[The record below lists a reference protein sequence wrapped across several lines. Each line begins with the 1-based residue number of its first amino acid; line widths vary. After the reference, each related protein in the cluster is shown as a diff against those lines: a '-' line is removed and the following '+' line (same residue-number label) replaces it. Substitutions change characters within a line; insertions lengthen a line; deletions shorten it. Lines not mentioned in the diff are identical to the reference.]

1 MPAHTNPDESG
12 TIGDGKPQA
21 DTETSAAANEVDGAY
36 ADGPALPRTN
46 KVVLVMDLVESV
58 RLMAQ
63 DESGVVARWHGFT
76 KKASKLIPRH
86 RGRIVKSLG
95 DGLLAEFDHSRDAV
109 QVATA
114 LHKMIQPANQGRG
127 QDQQLWLRV
136 GINATPVYVD
146 AIDIY
151 GSGVNLAARL
161 AGLAGPGE
169 TIASASVRDQLTD
182 GLDADV
188 EDMGECYLK
197 HVEEPVRAYRIGP
210 PGPRPVLVPERE
222 YIENLRLSIAV
233 VPFESKS
240 KAVDFYSVGELIVDG
255 VIAQLGR
262 TRELN
267 VISRFASTSFR
278 EREDTKLDISQ
289 ILGVRYV
296 LTGSYLSTGSATN
309 SNLLVTFELFDNASK
324 QILFTN
330 RIEGQVAD
338 LLQLNSELTQRI
350 ADDAHKALMNA
361 EVNATFYK
369 PLPSLASQT
378 LYFSG
383 VGSVHHSNLANF
395 VKSEQALSTLMERHP
410 RHAEVIAWLAKW
422 HAIRVNRG
430 LSSNPAQDR
439 MIATDLASRA
449 IDLSPNSAFALSVAG
464 LVRSFFHKDLDGA
477 ASLYEQAIELNPNEP
492 LAWLYLGTL
501 NSWQGNGEAAAE
513 FASRALA
520 LVPLGPMK
528 YYIASLAA
536 LPLIV
541 AGRYQEAI
549 QLLHSSIKVNKLHS
563 ASYRALAA
571 ASALSGHMEEARD
584 AGRRVLQLE
593 PNFTVKEFLNRYA
606 GSAHSHSQNLAH
618 ALELA
623 GIPKF

>member
-12 TIGDGKPQA
+12 TIGEGKPQA

-197 HVEEPVRAYRIGP
+197 HVEEPVRAYRVGP
-210 PGPRPVLVPERE
+210 PGPRPVLMPEKE
-222 YIENLRLSIAV
+222 YNTPLQPTIAV
-233 VPFESKS
+233 IPFTSRSNAPEHF
-240 KAVDFYSVGELIVDG
+240 AIGELIADG
-255 VIAQLGR
+255 VIHQLSVTGTLR
-262 TRELN
+262 VVSQL
-267 VISRFASTSFR
+267 STSALRGRNDQLSQAQSHFR
-278 EREDTKLDISQ
+278 AS
-289 ILGVRYV
+289 YV
-296 LTGSYLSTGSATN
+296 LSGSYVCTNKSIVVLPNLTDAVTSQLVWSDRIQVEIADILQAESELARIISVSASLALLSREVEYASQNPLPTLHSYSLMTGAVTLMHRASQSEFRRARTLLDHLINLHGRHAQPFTWLGKWYVIQTAQGWSTDPVRDANEALGFCQRALDFDNHSALALAVTGQVHGYLKKDLSTAESMYRKA
-309 SNLLVTFELFDNASK
+309 
-324 QILFTN
+324 
-330 RIEGQVAD
+330 IEI
-338 LLQLNSELTQRI
+338 NPNE
-350 ADDAHKALMNA
+350 
-361 EVNATFYK
+361 
-369 PLPSLASQT
+369 SLAWLWLGITAAFRGEGEAAISST
-378 LYFSG
+378 EY
-383 VGSVHHSNLANF
+383 
-395 VKSEQALSTLMERHP
+395 ALS
-410 RHAEVIAWLAKW
+410 
-422 HAIRVNRG
+422 
-430 LSSNPAQDR
+430 
-439 MIATDLASRA
+439 
-449 IDLSPNSAFALSVAG
+449 LSPLDPIRYYYLS
-464 LVRSFFHKDLDGA
+464 LA
-477 ASLYEQAIELNPNEP
+477 ASAAIAGAQYDRAIEL
-492 LAWLYLGTL
+492 G
-501 NSWQGNGEAAAE
+501 
-513 FASRALA
+513 
-520 LVPLGPMK
+520 K
-528 YYIASLAA
+528 ASLRAN
-536 LPLIV
+536 
-541 AGRYQEAI
+541 RS
-549 QLLHSSIKVNKLHS
+549 HSST
-563 ASYRALAA
+563 YRALAIA
-571 ASALSGHMEEARD
+571 QALGGRLPEARTT
-584 AGRRVLQLE
+584 VKQLLLLE
-593 PNFTVKEFLNRYA
+593 PNFTIRTFLARYPGRDEA
-606 GSAHSHSQNLAH
+606 KDYTNMLGSALGM
-618 ALELA
+618 A
-623 GIPKF
+623 GLPA